1 MIENSKD
8 GSSDFPPREDDQ
20 GNLKEGKITTK
31 LASISSNTTTTTNA
45 SSSTPW
51 LRLKDPRI
59 VRVSRVFGG
68 KDRHSKVCTIRG
80 LRDRRVRLSVP
91 TAIQLYDLQDRLGL
105 NQPSKVVD
113 WLLNAAKDE
122 IDELPPLPMPPSGN
136 FSLLTPRGLEA
147 SNAAMNANN
156 QSNNEHQEGF
166 KNINNESS
174 EWNVGSSRLPGSN
187 FWSNS
192 NNNNNNSS
200 SDNVVWRGKSKE
212 VGRNRSNNDHE
223 KEEREEEEEEEEDEE
238 EEEEA
243 NNNGNEGENSN
254 LFHHQRQNVISHPFF
269 PGMINNNTIPSGYRW
284 EPQNYPL
291 SFLGS
296 GGFTSQT
303 DSHHHHQQHH
313 HLHNLNHVMSLQ
325 PSTLSLS
332 TTGSQFLVC
341 PPGNTTITQTYFP
354 TSNTTQAAAADEI
367 HHDPRQVHHFHQM
380 FNSNPQSGLLPNH
393 DMHPNNNNPH
403 QTMRATLPLH
413 FSATSSDSNKLVH
426 HHQNKD

>member
-192 NNNNNNSS
+192 NNNNNNNSS

-212 VGRNRSNNDHE
+212 
-223 KEEREEEEEEEEDEE
+223 
-238 EEEEA
+238 
-243 NNNGNEGENSN
+243 
-254 LFHHQRQNVISHPFF
+254 
-269 PGMINNNTIPSGYRW
+269 
-284 EPQNYPL
+284 
-291 SFLGS
+291 
-296 GGFTSQT
+296 
-303 DSHHHHQQHH
+303 
-313 HLHNLNHVMSLQ
+313 

>member
-8 GSSDFPPREDDQ
+8 SSSDFPPREDDQ

-174 EWNVGSSRLPGSN
+174 EWNVGSSRLPG
-187 FWSNS
+187 
-192 NNNNNNSS
+192 
-200 SDNVVWRGKSKE
+200 
-212 VGRNRSNNDHE
+212 
-223 KEEREEEEEEEEDEE
+223 
-238 EEEEA
+238 
-243 NNNGNEGENSN
+243 
-254 LFHHQRQNVISHPFF
+254 
-269 PGMINNNTIPSGYRW
+269 
-284 EPQNYPL
+284 
-291 SFLGS
+291 
-296 GGFTSQT
+296 
-303 DSHHHHQQHH
+303 
-313 HLHNLNHVMSLQ
+313 
-325 PSTLSLS
+325 
-332 TTGSQFLVC
+332 
-341 PPGNTTITQTYFP
+341 
-354 TSNTTQAAAADEI
+354 NTTQAAAADEI

>member
-8 GSSDFPPREDDQ
+8 SSSDFPPREDDQ

-31 LASISSNTTTTTNA
+31 SNTTTTTNA

-238 EEEEA
+238 EEEA

-269 PGMINNNTIPSGYRW
+269 P
-284 EPQNYPL
+284 
-291 SFLGS
+291 
-296 GGFTSQT
+296 
-303 DSHHHHQQHH
+303 
-313 HLHNLNHVMSLQ
+313 
-325 PSTLSLS
+325 
-332 TTGSQFLVC
+332 
-341 PPGNTTITQTYFP
+341 
-354 TSNTTQAAAADEI
+354 AAAADEI

>member
-174 EWNVGSSRLPGSN
+174 EWN
-187 FWSNS
+187 
-192 NNNNNNSS
+192 
-200 SDNVVWRGKSKE
+200 
-212 VGRNRSNNDHE
+212 
-223 KEEREEEEEEEEDEE
+223 
-238 EEEEA
+238 
-243 NNNGNEGENSN
+243 
-254 LFHHQRQNVISHPFF
+254 
-269 PGMINNNTIPSGYRW
+269 
-284 EPQNYPL
+284 
-291 SFLGS
+291 
-296 GGFTSQT
+296 
-303 DSHHHHQQHH
+303 
-313 HLHNLNHVMSLQ
+313 

-367 HHDPRQVHHFHQM
+367 HHHDPRQVHHFHQM

>member
-8 GSSDFPPREDDQ
+8 NSSDFPPREDDQ
-20 GNLKEGKITTK
+20 GNSKEGKITTK

-192 NNNNNNSS
+192 NNNNNSS

-212 VGRNRSNNDHE
+212 
-223 KEEREEEEEEEEDEE
+223 
-238 EEEEA
+238 
-243 NNNGNEGENSN
+243 
-254 LFHHQRQNVISHPFF
+254 
-269 PGMINNNTIPSGYRW
+269 
-284 EPQNYPL
+284 
-291 SFLGS
+291 
-296 GGFTSQT
+296 
-303 DSHHHHQQHH
+303 
-313 HLHNLNHVMSLQ
+313 

-367 HHDPRQVHHFHQM
+367 HHHDPRQVHHFHQM